1 MICMSNVDLGVALVY
16 LIAVVVVG
24 LVSSLKS
31 KSDRQLYLA
40 GGELAWFPLGIS
52 VMVSAFSA
60 VNFVAF
66 PSEIIKNGP
75 AVMISL
81 PVFLLVLVPINRY
94 IIPFF
99 RKQSGIS
106 AYSFLEERFSPA
118 VKHLATVLFMIWR
131 LLWISVTLFA
141 SAKMLAVFTGYPL
154 PILLLITGITAV
166 VYSVS
171 GGLRAVVYTDLLQFF
186 VLFGGIAAALVISS
200 VRGDFAADSLGNW
213 IQANALGSEFFSFD
227 PTIRITFWSGLIGT
241 FVAFFARYGAD
252 QVTIQRYMAAK
263 SESAAKKSIR
273 LNAGAALLV
282 LTLLLFWG
290 ITVSIVSSGNGVSHL
305 PAIKQMALYINSM
318 PAGVT
323 GLIAAGLLAATMSS
337 VDSGL
342 NSMAAILSDESSF
355 LRGAVRGRVV
365 TLLLGLTALAGALWV
380 LPPVAEDKGL
390 FVITNQIIHGFGA
403 SILSLVLLG
412 IFSKRSCS
420 HGVFWGTVI
429 GALCSV
435 ASVVFLRDLAIHYYV
450 VINLICSVAASCLI
464 SFAVNRISRCK

>member
-1 MICMSNVDLGVALVY
+1 MSSVDVWVALIY
-16 LIAVVVVG
+16 LVAVVAIGVTASFRSG
-24 LVSSLKS
+24 
-31 KSDRQLYLA
+31 SDKQLYLA
-40 GGELAWFPLGIS
+40 GGELSWFPLGIS

-66 PSEIIKNGP
+66 PSEIISNGP

-81 PVFLLVLVPINRY
+81 PVFLLVLIPVNRF

-99 RKQSGIS
+99 RKQVGIS
-106 AYSFLEERFSPA
+106 AYSFLGERFSPG

-154 PILLLITGITAV
+154 EKLLIVTGVTAIA
-166 VYSVS
+166 YSVS

-186 VLFGGIAAALVISS
+186 VLFGGVAAALLVSA
-200 VRGDFAADSLGNW
+200 VRGDFSGASLGSW
-213 IQANALGSEFFSFD
+213 ISENRLGSDFFSFN

-252 QVTIQRYMAAK
+252 QITIQRYMAAK
-263 SESAAKKSIR
+263 TERAAQKSIR

-290 ITVSIVSSGNGVSHL
+290 IAISIVSCGNGTAHL
-305 PAIKQMALYINSM
+305 PALKQMALFIKSM

-342 NSMAAILSDESSF
+342 NSMAAVLAAESS
-355 LRGAVRGRVV
+355 LVRGAVRGRVV
-365 TLLLGLTALAGALWV
+365 TLILGITALAGALFV
-380 LPPVAEDKGL
+380 LPGVAEEKTL

-403 SILSLVLLG
+403 PILSLVLLG
-412 IFSKRSCS
+412 IFSKRSNS
-420 HGVFWGTVI
+420 QGVFWGTVI
-429 GALCSV
+429 GAACSV
-435 ASVVFLRDLAIHYYV
+435 ASVVFLRELAIHYYV
-450 VINLICSVAASCLI
+450 VINLICSVAASLLI
-464 SFAVNRISRCK
+464 SWAVNLKGVKGSS